1 MPFLAATATHPAAT
15 PTAPYATLISWLILA
30 ALGWLAFYAL
40 RCAATPF
47 GPCRH
52 CAGEG
57 KRTPRF
63 GRKRRYCHRC
73 EGTGLRLRTGRRAW
87 NHTRRLYRDIKR

>member
-15 PTAPYATLISWLILA
+15 ALAAYAPLIVWLILA
-30 ALGWLAFYAL
+30 ALGWLTLYVL

-52 CAGEG
+52 CHGEG
-57 KRTPRF
+57 KRTPRLS
-63 GRKRRYCHRC
+63 RKRRHCHRC
-73 EGTGLRLRTGRRAW
+73 EGTGLRLRTGRRVW
-87 NHTRRLYRDIKR
+87 NNIRRLYRDLKR